1 MKTEKWIVFPESR
14 LYVNLNPWESD
25 YVKLLGI
32 NIDRSLKFDF
42 HMLKKCSKANKK
54 LTILSRMFKFL
65 TFKKRRVLIK
75 AFSESQ
81 FKYCP
86 LVWMFL
92 GRQINNK
99 INYLHEQT
107 LRMIYEDSTSSFDT
121 LLEKDVIFCP
131 RQKYSTTW
139 KRKDSTF
146 LKAQWGLSSILKV
159 LNTLWNFD
167 QSRLYLPVELKS
179 LIVILCVI
187 FCRI

>member
-1 MKTEKWIVFPESR
+1 MDRISR
-14 LYVNLNPWESD
+14 IPIYVNLNPWESD

-42 HMLKKCSKANKK
+42 HMLKVCSKANKK

-99 INYLHEQT
+99 INYLHERT
-107 LRMIYEDSTSSFDT
+107 LRMIYEDSYSSFDT
-121 LLEKDVIFCP
+121 LGKRYHFLSMTEIFNN
-131 RQKYSTTW
+131 
-139 KRKDSTF
+139 
-146 LKAQWGLSSILKV
+146 LK
-159 LNTLWNFD
+159 
-167 QSRLYLPVELKS
+167 
-179 LIVILCVI
+179 
-187 FCRI
+187 

>member
-1 MKTEKWIVFPESR
+1 MDRISR
-14 LYVNLNPWESD
+14 IPIYVNLNPWESD

-42 HMLKKCSKANKK
+42 HMLKVCSKANKK

-99 INYLHEQT
+99 INYLHERT
-107 LRMIYEDSTSSFDT
+107 LRMIYEDSYSSFDT
-121 LLEKDVIFCP
+121 LGKRYHFLSMTEIFNNLK
-131 RQKYSTTW
+131 QKRFNIS
-139 KRKDSTF
+139 
-146 LKAQWGLSSILKV
+146 QSSG
-159 LNTLWNFD
+159 D
-167 QSRLYLPVELKS
+167 
-179 LIVILCVI
+179 
-187 FCRI
+187 